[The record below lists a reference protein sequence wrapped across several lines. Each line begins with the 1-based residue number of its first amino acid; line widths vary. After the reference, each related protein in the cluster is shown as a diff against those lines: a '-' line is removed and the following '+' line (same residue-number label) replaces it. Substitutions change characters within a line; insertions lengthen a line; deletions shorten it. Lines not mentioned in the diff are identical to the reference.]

1 MLIFIIIINRLKIIK
16 IYISKITIKIRIYL
30 FTEETEL
37 AILSFAQNSYV
48 GTFQENTLQLP
59 LITLLDNSRQV
70 NLTIAGGNYVNV
82 FK

>member
-59 LITLLDNSRQV
+59 LITLLDNNRQV